1 MEIIAYI
8 LTFILMV
15 IILCIP
21 FIALAAMLASIAL
34 PIILVIYIL
43 VSVSQ
48 IKKAQREQ
56 TAKLEEVR
64 KAILFAA
71 SKREPQEPKERW
83 PYTPP
88 AE

>member
-1 MEIIAYI
+1 MEILGPLLI
-8 LTFILMV
+8 FCLM
-15 IILCIP
+15 ILCFVLFVCAMAIP
-21 FIALAAMLASIAL
+21 IFI
-34 PIILVIYIL
+34 PIYIL
-43 VSVSQ
+43 VSISQ